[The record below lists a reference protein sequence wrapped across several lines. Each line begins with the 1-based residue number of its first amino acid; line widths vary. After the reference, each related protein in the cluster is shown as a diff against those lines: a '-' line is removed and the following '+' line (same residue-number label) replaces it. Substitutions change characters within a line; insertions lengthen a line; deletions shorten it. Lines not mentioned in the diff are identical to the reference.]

1 MLNSKHITIGFGVTF
16 VLVGLLGFLPNP
28 LISEGGIFEVN
39 GMHNVVHIL
48 TGTAFLVGGL
58 VLKGKA
64 VATLKSVTAVYFGV
78 AVLGFLTDGD
88 MLLGLVLINEADRWL
103 HLGLSMTMLAA
114 TAMVSGEK
122 PRWVPVH

>member
-16 VLVGLLGFLPNP
+16 VLVGLLGFLLNP